1 MVNGISEKVLIVNHK
16 VRIVNFLGGTCE
28 KTLRKLNDIIKEQS
42 TDLIVHVA
50 TNDRNINENLLT
62 NVKKIFNKVSKES
75 PTISI
80 AF

>member
-16 VRIVNFLGGTCE
+16 VRIVNFLGGTSE

-75 PTISI
+75 PSISI